1 MASSSHRR
9 GGAGPSP
16 AEDHSAERDR
26 LRAECSTL
34 FDRKIAIEAQ
44 LYEIQNR
51 LRWLD
56 DAIDGAGVDAA
67 AAHAGGEEGEGDGY
81 DEVDR
86 YDEVDGGPPP
96 PSGAGGGG
104 GRRRRGKVSTTL
116 PDDYLADPHAQPPP
130 PPPPEADPDARRIS
144 TSPPPPTTT
153 TTTASGTLHS
163 KTPPGLRPSVAAPA
177 ATRTDRAPGG
187 GFGAGEERGND
198 TADPVN
204 PFGDLWGPNEGVASD
219 HRSSVGGGNKRRR
232 GGADVVAGGGG
243 GANTLEK
250 YFAGV
255 GPPPS
260 DAPSAAV
267 AAAAA
272 ARGGAVTSARG
283 DVGTPPRSPPRR
295 RPRGDVMM
303 RRLRGTFGISEFR
316 DHQGGIIDATMRGE
330 DAFVVMRTGG
340 GKSLTYQLPAV
351 LECFECGPGR
361 PRKVTVVV
369 SPLVSLIRDQ
379 EEQMNRMI
387 PGSAV
392 SFTSAM
398 AGGTSEH
405 ARRWGMVRD
414 PNGGVALI
422 FVTPEKVGQSTKF
435 KGEMEKLHH
444 QGRLGRFVI
453 DEW

>member
-1 MASSSHRR
+1 MASSHRR
-9 GGAGPSP
+9 GADDRDMPHSMSG
-16 AEDHSAERDR
+16 EDDRRTRRELADGERGRHVHERDR

-44 LYEIQNR
+44 LDEIQNR

-56 DAIDGAGVDAA
+56 DAIDGAGVAA
-67 AAHAGGEEGEGDGY
+67 ANAGGGEVDGY
-81 DEVDR
+81 DDDVD
-86 YDEVDGGPPP
+86 DGGLPP
-96 PSGAGGGG
+96 PSGAGGGS
-104 GRRRRGKVSTTL
+104 RRGGGKFSTQ
-116 PDDYLADPHAQPPP
+116 PEDYLTDPHTQ
-130 PPPPEADPDARRIS
+130 PPPPEADRDARRLS
-144 TSPPPPTTT
+144 TSPPTMN
-153 TTTASGTLHS
+153 ALGTLHS
-163 KTPPGLRPSVAAPA
+163 KTPPGLRPSVADGA
-177 ATRTDRAPGG
+177 AGG
-187 GFGAGEERGND
+187 GLGGKERGNAAAAAV
-198 TADPVN
+198 ADPVN
-204 PFGDLWGPNEGVASD
+204 PFGDLWGPNESVASD
-219 HRSSVGGGNKRRR
+219 FSSVVGGNKRRR
-232 GGADVVAGGGG
+232 GGADVGGGGG

-250 YFAGV
+250 YFVGV
-255 GPPPS
+255 GQPPS
-260 DAPSAAV
+260 DAPAAVAV
-267 AAAAA
+267 AAAAQ
-272 ARGGAVTSARG
+272 GGAATSARE
-283 DVGTPPRSPPRR
+283 DAGTPPRSPPRR
-295 RPRGDVMM
+295 RPRDDVVM
-303 RRLRGTFGISEFR
+303 RRLRETFGIAEFR
-316 DHQGGIIDATMRGE
+316 DHQGEIIDATMRGE

-351 LECFECGPGR
+351 LECFECGGR
-361 PRKVTVVV
+361 PRKVTVVI

-387 PGSAV
+387 PGSAA

-435 KGEMEKLHH
+435 KGEMEKLHD